1 MGEKKKKLGKYFPV
15 CSIHT
20 LCVIWWI
27 LFISVESFINC
38 VSNQFFLTLIKTSY
52 VYFFNRRTDMYLKS
66 LNRASSLAKAIA
78 ERKTVPQLGK
88 KLWIII
94 LWNVLTI
101 FNNKWNVLKVFATF
115 KVSVLP
121 KGTSVACIYYIK
133 TWYQLYIMGI
143 WFHNIFTKKTITYI
157 DFIYHYLIKD
167 QDRVREGKLFCG
179 NVDDLIGL
187 KLNLDQRKA
196 IEKSVTSSFS
206 LIQGPPGLHFCIFF
220 KCVC

>member
-1 MGEKKKKLGKYFPV
+1 MKWEKRKKTGQIFPCLQYTYIV
-15 CSIHT
+15 CDMENTFHFCRVFYQ
-20 LCVIWWI
+20 LCIE
-27 LFISVESFINC
+27 SVFW
-38 VSNQFFLTLIKTSY
+38 TLIKTSY

-78 ERKTVPQLGK
+78 ERKTVSQLGK

-121 KGTSVACIYYIK
+121 KGTSVACIYYSK

-143 WFHNIFTKKTITYI
+143 WFHNIFTKKLLLTLIL
-157 DFIYHYLIKD
+157 FIIILLKIKI
-167 QDRVREGKLFCG
+167 VYEKG
-179 NVDDLIGL
+179 NCFV
-187 KLNLDQRKA
+187 
-196 IEKSVTSSFS
+196 ET
-206 LIQGPPGLHFCIFF
+206 
-220 KCVC
+220 

>member
-15 CSIHT
+15 CSIHI

-38 VSNQFFLTLIKTSY
+38 VSNQFFWTLIKTSY
-52 VYFFNRRTDMYLKS
+52 FYFFNRRTDMYLKS

-133 TWYQLYIMGI
+133 TWYQLYIMEI
-143 WFHNIFTKKTITYI
+143 WFHNIFTKKLLLTLIL
-157 DFIYHYLIKD
+157 FIIILLKIKI
-167 QDRVREGKLFCG
+167 VYEKG
-179 NVDDLIGL
+179 NCFV
-187 KLNLDQRKA
+187 
-196 IEKSVTSSFS
+196 ET
-206 LIQGPPGLHFCIFF
+206 
-220 KCVC
+220 